1 MVFNSM
7 DTDLVDANIQFE
19 MHRDFQPTVSTE
31 TSSKELPRGQKM
43 TDRVISGVNAAN
55 GDEQVIDQQIF
66 VVAKV
71 GAVV

>member
-7 DTDLVDANIQFE
+7 DPDQVDANIQFE

-43 TDRVISGVNAAN
+43 TDRAISGVNAAN
-55 GDEQVIDQQIF
+55 GDE
-66 VVAKV
+66 
-71 GAVV
+71 